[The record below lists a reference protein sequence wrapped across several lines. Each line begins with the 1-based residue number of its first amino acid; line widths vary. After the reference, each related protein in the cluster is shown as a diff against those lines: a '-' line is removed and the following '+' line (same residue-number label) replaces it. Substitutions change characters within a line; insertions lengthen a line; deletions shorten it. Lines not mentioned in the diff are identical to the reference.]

1 MERTRI
7 LKQNKNQSCQA
18 DGYFHAVTLAS
29 RIMRNTANF
38 YIRNTMTGIKKSPE
52 ERTLNETEVLHYVFT
67 GIQKANLGA
76 MDRYR
81 KILEEATHVSG
92 HTRLLILKKAFDV
105 VIFSYPTRQK
115 WFLSYEKLNAIFC
128 HTDNPHYRN
137 MYSSLAQNAIKKA
150 CADWKDYFASLKK
163 YKKDPSGYKARPN
176 MPGYIKTETAEAW
189 FTNQASRV
197 FESGGRLY
205 LTFCQCSAIFPVG
218 KTSDFAGMKYLKTE
232 VCPEYGEYVIHVT
245 FQDKS
250 IGKVCPPK
258 KPKRLLGIDVGLT
271 NLAAVANNFG
281 AVPFLIRGGAVKSM
295 NQWYNKRKA
304 ELTSA
309 ATRGKKT
316 THAVSTNATNALSRK
331 RNDFIRDAFYKYAH
345 RIIQYAVDNN
355 VDAIIV
361 GNNEDIKQEI
371 SLGRQNNQA
380 FVSIPFYKFR
390 QILAVVAAKAGIPV
404 VAIEES
410 YTSKASV
417 VDRDKIPVYGK
428 EPKNFSFSGARFQR
442 GLYRTKDGHVL
453 NADINGAA
461 NIIRK
466 AYPHAFDD
474 VKDFSYL
481 WKTTVVLSPRV
492 EQPFLPTQKQ
502 DKSRKTRKPGL
513 AASLRRKSH
522 MEKLTELRIAWK
534 WTKAKPVGKKEKASD
549 STEAA

>member
-1 MERTRI
+1 
-7 LKQNKNQSCQA
+7 
-18 DGYFHAVTLAS
+18 
-29 RIMRNTANF
+29 
-38 YIRNTMTGIKKSPE
+38 
-52 ERTLNETEVLHYVFT
+52 
-67 GIQKANLGA
+67 
-76 MDRYR
+76 
-81 KILEEATHVSG
+81 
-92 HTRLLILKKAFDV
+92 
-105 VIFSYPTRQK
+105 
-115 WFLSYEKLNAIFC
+115 
-128 HTDNPHYRN
+128 
-137 MYSSLAQNAIKKA
+137 
-150 CADWKDYFASLKK
+150 
-163 YKKDPSGYKARPN
+163 
-176 MPGYIKTETAEAW
+176 
-189 FTNQASRV
+189 
-197 FESGGRLY
+197 
-205 LTFCQCSAIFPVG
+205 
-218 KTSDFAGMKYLKTE
+218 MKYLKTE

-250 IGKVCPPK
+250 IGKVKAPK
-258 KPKRLLGIDVGLT
+258 KPKRLIGIDVGLD

-281 AVPFLIRGGAVKSM
+281 AVPFLIKGGPVKSI

-331 RNDFIRDAFYKYAH
+331 RNDFIRDAFYKYAY
-345 RIIQYAVDNN
+345 RIVRFAMENN

-371 SLGRQNNQA
+371 NIGRQNNQA

-390 QILAVVAAKAGIPV
+390 QILTVVATKAGIPV
-404 VAIEES
+404 VVVEES

-428 EPKNFSFSGARFQR
+428 EPKKFSFSGTRFQR
-442 GLYRTKDGHVL
+442 GLYRTRDGHVL

-481 WKTTVVLSPRV
+481 WKTTEVLSPRV
-492 EQPFLPTQKQ
+492 EQPYLPKQ
-502 DKSRKTRKPGL
+502 GKTHKAKNVGL
-513 AASLRRKSH
+513 AASLRRKSY

-534 WTKAKPVGKKEKASD
+534 WTKAKPADKKEKASD